1 VTLTIYQNNINMK
14 TYILEGI
21 VTALSSISHNG
32 GERNGTVT
40 QLRREKFVQPN
51 GKVAKVP
58 VVSGNAIR
66 GILRDRG
73 MFSMLRQLGYGVNEE
88 SGEVKGLPLNAFYF
102 LFSGGAL
109 TSTGSEGVDIKHFR
123 DMRETVPLIGLFGG
137 AIGNMIMPGK
147 MKIGKLLPICSETA
161 HLVPARFLPESVQT
175 IWEYC
180 QTEMYTRRDDEKN
193 DRVRMLI
200 SRPAITDGSEN
211 LPAEKKAAPQ
221 QMKYDVETLAA
232 GTQFYWKIVLE
243 DVSDVEFEAFLAT
256 ILEFSKAPNIGGKGA
271 VGHGEISIK
280 LDKWVEVD
288 SRINLNGTELDVK
301 IGTKYKEHLEK
312 YGDGIRVFLNA
323 MK

>member
-1 VTLTIYQNNINMK
+1 MR
-14 TYILEGI
+14 TYILEGV

-40 QLRREKFVQPN
+40 QLRREKFVQTN

-58 VVSGNAIR
+58 VISGNAIR
-66 GILRDRG
+66 GILRDIG
-73 MFSMLRQLGYGVNEE
+73 MFNMLRELGYGINQET
-88 SGEVKGLPLNAFYF
+88 GEVSGLPLNAFYF

-109 TSTGSEGVDIKHFR
+109 KSTGESGLDIQHFR
-123 DMRETVPLIGLFGG
+123 NMRETIPLIGLFGG
-137 AIGNMIMPGK
+137 AAGNIIMPGK
-147 MKIGKLLPICSETA
+147 LKIGKLLPICAETA
-161 HLVPARFLPESVQT
+161 HLIPEKYRPENPST

-200 SRPAITDGSEN
+200 SRPSITDGGETV
-211 LPAEKKAAPQ
+211 PIEKKEAPQ
-221 QMKYDVETLAA
+221 QMMYNVETLSA

-243 DVSDVEFEAFLAT
+243 DVSDVEFEAFLST
-256 ILEFSKAPNIGGKGA
+256 VLEFSKSPFVGGKGA

-280 LDKWVEVD
+280 MDRWIEVD
-288 SRINLNGTELDVK
+288 SRVNLKGTELDVK
-301 IGTKYKEHLEK
+301 LGVKYKEHLEK
-312 YGDGIRVFLNA
+312 HGDGIRKYLAN

>member
-1 VTLTIYQNNINMK
+1 MK

-32 GERNGTVT
+32 GERNGTIT
-40 QLRREKFVQPN
+40 QLRREKFVQPG

-58 VVSGNAIR
+58 VISGNAIR

-73 MFSMLRQLGYGVNEE
+73 MFSMLHQLGYGVDTET
-88 SGEVKGLPLNAFYF
+88 GEVKGLPLNAFYF

-109 TSTGSEGVDIKHFR
+109 TSTGGEGIDIERFR
-123 DMRETVPLIGLFGG
+123 SMRETIPLIGLFGG
-137 AIGNMIMPGK
+137 AVGNIIMPGK
-147 MKIGKLLPICSETA
+147 MKIGKLLPICNETA
-161 HLVPARFLPESVQT
+161 HLVPERFLPEQTQT

-200 SRPAITDGSEN
+200 SRPALEDGSQN
-211 LPAEKKAAPQ
+211 LPAEKKGTPQ

-288 SRINLNGTELDVK
+288 SRVNLNGTELDVK
-301 IGTKYKEHLEK
+301 LGTKYSQHLK
-312 YGDGIRVFLNA
+312 DHGDGIRTFLNG

>member
-1 VTLTIYQNNINMK
+1 MR

-32 GERNGTVT
+32 GERNGTIT

-58 VVSGNAIR
+58 VISGNAIR

-73 MFSMLRQLGYGVNEE
+73 MYSMLNELGYGVEGDG
-88 SGEVKGLPLNAFYF
+88 SVKGLSLQAFYF

-109 TSTGSEGVDIKHFR
+109 TSTGTEGINIETFR
-123 DMRETVPLIGLFGG
+123 EMREAIPLIGLFGG
-137 AIGNMIMPGK
+137 AVGNVIMPGK
-147 MKIGKLLPICSETA
+147 MKIGKLIPICSETA
-161 HLVPARFLPESVQT
+161 HLIPNRFISDEPST
-175 IWEYC
+175 IWDFC

-200 SRPAITDGSEN
+200 SKPAIEAQGYE
-211 LPAEKKAAPQ
+211 AKKTAPQ
-221 QMKYDVETLAA
+221 QMKYEVETLAA
-232 GTQFYWKIVLE
+232 GTKFFWRITLE

-256 ILEFSKAPNIGGKGA
+256 MLFFSKSPNIGGKGA
-271 VGHGEISIK
+271 VGHGEISIH
-280 LDKWVEVD
+280 LDKWIEIDSRVNLQGTEVD
-288 SRINLNGTELDVK
+288 VK
-301 IGTKYKEHLEK
+301 LGTKYKEHLTAF
-312 YGDGIRVFLNA
+312 GDKICKFLND

>member
-1 VTLTIYQNNINMK
+1 MR
-14 TYILEGI
+14 TYILEGV

-40 QLRREKFVQPN
+40 QLRREKFVQPG

-58 VVSGNAIR
+58 VISGNSIR
-66 GILRDRG
+66 GILRDNG
-73 MFSMLRQLGYGVNEE
+73 MFSMLRQLGYGVNED
-88 SGEVKGLPLNAFYF
+88 SGEVKGLPLSAFYF

-109 TSTGSEGVDIKHFR
+109 TSTGSDGVDIKYFR
-123 DMRETVPLIGLFGG
+123 DMRETIPLIGLFGG
-137 AIGNMIMPGK
+137 AVGNMIMPGK
-147 MKIGKLLPICSETA
+147 MKIGKLLPICTETA
-161 HLVPARFLPESVQT
+161 HLLPVRFLPESIQT

-200 SRPAITDGSEN
+200 SRPAITEGPGSEA
-211 LPAEKKAAPQ
+211 PVEKKSAPQ

-256 ILEFSKAPNIGGKGA
+256 IIEFSKAPNIGGKGA

-280 LDKWVEVD
+280 LDNWIEVD
-288 SRINLNGTELDVK
+288 SRVNLQGTELDVK
-301 IGTKYKEHLEK
+301 LGTKYKDHLDK
-312 YGDGIRVFLNA
+312 NGDGIRLFLNA

>member
-1 VTLTIYQNNINMK
+1 MK

-32 GERNGTVT
+32 GERNGTIT
-40 QLRREKFVQPN
+40 QLRREKFVQTN
-51 GKVAKVP
+51 GKVARVP

-109 TSTGSEGVDIKHFR
+109 TSTGSGELEIKYFR
-123 DMRETVPLIGLFGG
+123 DMRETIPLISLFGG
-137 AIGNMIMPGK
+137 AVGNMIMPGK
-147 MKIGKLLPICSETA
+147 MKIGKLIPMCTETA
-161 HLVPARFLPESVQT
+161 HLIPERFLPETLQT
-175 IWEYC
+175 VWEYC

-193 DRVRMLI
+193 DRVRSLI
-200 SRPAITDGSEN
+200 SRPALHEGTET
-211 LPAEKKAAPQ
+211 LPEEKKHTPQ
-221 QMKYDVETLAA
+221 QMKYDIETMAA
-232 GTQFYWKIVLE
+232 GTQFFWKIVLE
-243 DVSDVEFEAFLAT
+243 DVSDVEFEAFLSA
-256 ILEFSKAPNIGGKGA
+256 ILDFSKSPNVGGKSA

-280 LDKWVEVD
+280 LDRWVEVD
-288 SRINLNGTELDVK
+288 SRINLQGTELDVTL
-301 IGTKYKEHLEK
+301 GTKYKDHLEK
-312 YGDGIRVFLNA
+312 YGDSIRSFLNE